1 MILWLIIYTIVKGR
15 IGKFVMKMA
24 FKFHQLYFYPVILI
38 IIFSCSDP
46 NKEES
51 VFPLSDPEFTF
62 HQDENKLYF
71 GIQVDPEYKG
81 RAVDNVFVYWYGTNP
96 PENTDGVNQI
106 VLNDSGIAGDIIIG
120 DKLFAR
126 KILNNNSNVSIV
138 LDSIDT
144 GDVYIEY
151 SVYYEE
157 DPGRLSL
164 IDTVKL
170 GNIIPSIVSINAK
183 DTIARPAGTGI
194 ILETIGATV
203 FDANGLETIRWVG
216 FNSFHIERNLMMNNG
231 DYIFLYDDG
240 SEVILYEPNFT
251 SGDDS
256 AGDGTFTFKIPI
268 YGVQSDTNSDFHT
281 KPGTYRWRFSAQ
293 DFSNGYSQVVEHEI
307 IIE

>member
-1 MILWLIIYTIVKGR
+1 
-15 IGKFVMKMA
+15 MKMA

-194 ILETIGATV
+194 I
-203 FDANGLETIRWVG
+203 
-216 FNSFHIERNLMMNNG
+216 
-231 DYIFLYDDG
+231 
-240 SEVILYEPNFT
+240 
-251 SGDDS
+251 
-256 AGDGTFTFKIPI
+256 
-268 YGVQSDTNSDFHT
+268 
-281 KPGTYRWRFSAQ
+281 
-293 DFSNGYSQVVEHEI
+293 
-307 IIE
+307 